1 MKANTGQCR
10 PTAGPRGGFTHHHQP
25 PTITTTATSP
35 PAAPPAPPSP
45 GLETHL
51 GPLFR
56 HSIRHHHHHWGLR
69 HVSSLQ
75 FLFIYFIL
83 FYTSQGPRR
92 VLGPCL
98 FYFIFILFFLLHRD
112 WDASQSVF
120 FFFLLSYLLLHKGLG
135 SEFKPKPGQWR
146 KPVDVFG
153 FLLFRMTSLILA
165 AHIFFILMAQ
175 TR

>member
-1 MKANTGQCR
+1 MQAHEDKTGPKRCQTRRLGQRCVFSFLFFSVLLTTKAYSSQRRPMKANTGQCR
-10 PTAGPRGGFTHHHQP
+10 PTPGPRGGFTHHHQP

-56 HSIRHHHHHWGLR
+56 HSIHHHHHHWGLR

-112 WDASQSVF
+112 
-120 FFFLLSYLLLHKGLG
+120 
-135 SEFKPKPGQWR
+135 
-146 KPVDVFG
+146 
-153 FLLFRMTSLILA
+153 
-165 AHIFFILMAQ
+165 
-175 TR
+175 